1 MNMAARPA
9 PARAGV
15 GAIGFLSEALASIRN
30 PRLVWPLVALTVLL
44 TASNIVIVLYKP
56 EAGQISWPF
65 FAAAAARLVG
75 LLVIVVALL
84 RILGCSE
91 RPALRPDGALFLY
104 ALTMVLGIGAA
115 VAIRALWGGD
125 PRAVGTLVASNIA
138 STLVGAP
145 FAAWFAAMA
154 IERPLA
160 WRPGPWMRRFGEWL
174 PWLLFWSLLLVTPI
188 AVVHALL
195 DIRLLAGAGD
205 LFWPIA
211 LIDGPLS
218 VCIAILS
225 VSLTATAYRRVAR
238 G

>member
-1 MNMAARPA
+1 MNIATGPA
-9 PARAGV
+9 PARGGT
-15 GAIGFLSEALASIRN
+15 GAIGFLSEALASLRN
-30 PRLVWPLVALTVLL
+30 PRLIWPLVALTVLL

-65 FAAAAARLVG
+65 IIAAAARLIG
-75 LLVIVVALL
+75 LVIVVVALL
-84 RILGCSE
+84 RILGGSE
-91 RPALRPDGALFLY
+91 RPAFRPDGALFLY

-115 VAIRALWGGD
+115 LAVRAVWGGD
-125 PRAVGTLVASNIA
+125 PRATGTLLASNIA
-138 STLVGAP
+138 STLIGAP
-145 FAAWFAAMA
+145 FAVWFAAIA

-160 WRPGPWMRRFGEWL
+160 WRPRPWMRRFSEWL
-174 PWLLFWSLLLVTPI
+174 PQLLFWSLLLVTPI

-195 DIRLLAGAGD
+195 DIRLLAGAGA

-211 LIDGPLS
+211 LVDGPLS
-218 VCIAILS
+218 VLIAILS